1 MLWHGYTGHDQDL
14 AAMNPIDCP
23 FHLTPE
29 GVWVCPQCGHEYPR
43 PSDRPPR
50 RNCPK
55 APGWEESL
63 RNHVLA
69 RLADKR
75 ELGLCELS
83 DAQTTARLD
92 ACQKCPQ
99 FTGRVCGRIR
109 GCDAAEKWITR
120 LASGN
125 CERWGESTG

>member
-1 MLWHGYTGHDQDL
+1 MARYINPRDCPYVYDL
-14 AAMNPIDCP
+14 AADAWI
-23 FHLTPE
+23 
-29 GVWVCPQCGHEYPR
+29 CPQCDDAKIARYDDHGNR
-43 PSDRPPR
+43 LLPPR
-50 RNCPK
+50 RNCPQ

-99 FTGRVCGRIR
+99 FTGRVCGRIP